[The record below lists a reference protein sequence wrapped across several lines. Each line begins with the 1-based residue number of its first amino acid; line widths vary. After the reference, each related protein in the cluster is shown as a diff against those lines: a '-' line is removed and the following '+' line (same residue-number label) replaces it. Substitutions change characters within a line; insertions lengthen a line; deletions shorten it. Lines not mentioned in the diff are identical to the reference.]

1 MPDWDANTTG
11 DPDVDINPE
20 AAGDLDVDINPVYV
34 TSTDA
39 HEPPAALA
47 AGVGVEMTELPLTLD
62 SDNENPMYMSDE
74 NKFY

>member
-1 MPDWDANTTG
+1 MPDRDANTTG
-11 DPDVDINPE
+11 DPEVDINPE
-20 AAGDLDVDINPVYV
+20 TGDPDVDINPVYV

-47 AGVGVEMTELPLTLD
+47 AGVGVEMTELPLKLD
-62 SDNENPMYMSDE
+62 SDNENPMYMLDE